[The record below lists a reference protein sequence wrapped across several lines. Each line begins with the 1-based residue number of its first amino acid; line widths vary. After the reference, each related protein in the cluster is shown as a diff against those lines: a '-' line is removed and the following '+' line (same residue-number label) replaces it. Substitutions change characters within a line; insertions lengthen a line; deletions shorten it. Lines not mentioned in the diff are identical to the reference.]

1 MSSIRLSGTSS
12 GYYDL
17 TVPAAAGTNSIDLS
31 NLAVKDSNGN
41 LGIGTNSPAN
51 FGGQTIQVN
60 HASSYSSVLASSGA
74 YTMQFM
80 ASQTNGVM
88 NMGARSNHH
97 VSITTNDTPRMTID
111 SSGRITTPNQPVSQI
126 ACSNPNLTTNGNR
139 YEGTANINIGNGWSN
154 GSNQYTAPVAGTYLV
169 NFSGWTNYTSSYGYM
184 GFYKNGANY
193 YTWHYNHNAYQIHTF
208 ASGTLYMDLAQNDVI
223 TFIRAGAGAGF
234 YQGMYFNISLFG

>member
-41 LGIGTNSPAN
+41 LGVGTNSPAN